1 VSHIAGKNG
10 HRFRARLAR
19 RPAHSVQ
26 CAHHKRT
33 GRLADDIALLEDI
46 LILEWK
52 RRLVF
57 WSGAV
62 GVGLAAILFAL
73 ACDEANGAFHKL
85 LAVSPYLALPLMPAG
100 FALIAAVT
108 RRYFAGSQGSG
119 IPQTIAS
126 LDPAESPAIR
136 GQVLSLRVTAGKIV
150 LTVLGLLFGASV
162 GREGPTVQIGASIMH
177 SLGALARFPRHD
189 LEKGLILAGGA
200 AGVAAAFNTPLAGIV
215 FAIEE
220 MGRSF
225 EEHHSA
231 TILMT
236 VIIAGI
242 TSLALLGNYSYF
254 GHTAESLAF
263 GKEWGVVVICGI
275 AGGLLGGAFSRFLI
289 EVNQGLAG
297 RVGRWMKARP
307 VVFAAACG
315 LLAALIGLASADATY
330 GSGYGEA
337 KSLLDG
343 KTPLPE
349 SYGVLKMAATAV
361 TYISGIPGGLMAPTL
376 SAGAGFGANI
386 AHFVTSVPAGA
397 TIILGM
403 VAYFAGVT
411 QAPITAFVI
420 VMEMTDNHEM
430 ILPLMAAA
438 FIAVASSRLV
448 CPAPLFHTLARDFI
462 GRHARGPRR
471 EA

>member
-1 VSHIAGKNG
+1 MK
-10 HRFRARLAR
+10 FLL
-19 RPAHSVQ
+19 PE
-26 CAHHKRT
+26 
-33 GRLADDIALLEDI
+33 DD

-57 WSGAV
+57 WSGAISV
-62 GVGLAAILFAL
+62 GIAAILFAI
-73 ACDEANGAFHKL
+73 AAEWANGVFHKL
-85 LAVSPYLALPLMPAG
+85 LAVSPYLPLLVTPLG
-100 FALIAAVT
+100 LALILFIT
-108 RRYFAGSQGSG
+108 RKYFPGSQGSG
-119 IPQTIAS
+119 IPQVIAS
-126 LDPAESPAIR
+126 LDPKESSKVR
-136 GQVLSLRVTAGKIV
+136 EQVLSLRVTGGKIV
-150 LTVLGLLFGASV
+150 LTIAGLMCGTSV

-177 SLGALARFPRHD
+177 KLGSLARFPRHD
-189 LEKGLILAGGA
+189 LEKGLILAGAA

-220 MGRSF
+220 MSRSF
-225 EEHHSA
+225 EEHNST

-254 GHTAESLAF
+254 GHTSESMGF
-263 GKEWGVVVICGI
+263 GKEWYVVIVCGI
-275 AGGLLGGAFSRFLI
+275 AGGLLGGAFSRALI
-289 EVNQGLAG
+289 EVNKGLAG
-297 RVGRWMKARP
+297 HMGAWIREKPIA
-307 VVFAAACG
+307 FAAVCG
-315 LLAALIGLASADATY
+315 LLLALVGLASGNNTY

-343 KTPLPE
+343 NSTFPE
-349 SYGVLKMAATAV
+349 SYGLLKMTATAISYV
-361 TYISGIPGGLMAPTL
+361 SGIPGGLMAPTL

-386 AHFVTSVPAGA
+386 APFFTTVPASA

-430 ILPLMAAA
+430 VLPLMAAA
-438 FIAVASSRLV
+438 FIAKACSRLV
-448 CPAPLFHTLARDFI
+448 CPTPIFHTMAQNFAYKPPPPKDFGSRTSFI
-462 GRHARGPRR
+462 QR
-471 EA
+471 ESD